1 MYIYAAQPLRSLRSA
16 PAQPLH
22 SLRIASV
29 VRHHAR
35 SFTDVDQMSV
45 HLLSCVI
52 IHHPS
57 SIIIIII
64 IIVIIHHSSSS
75 AAAARI
81 IISTSSSSTAYE
93 LRPMCWGLW
102 AARLMPIVHLVGS
115 FQKWCWGLHQMHDLA
130 SSTSEK

>member
-1 MYIYAAQPLRSLRSA
+1 
-16 PAQPLH
+16 
-22 SLRIASV
+22 
-29 VRHHAR
+29 
-35 SFTDVDQMSV
+35 MSV

-64 IIVIIHHSSSS
+64 IIIIVIIVIIHHPSSS

-81 IISTSSSSTAYE
+81 NISTSSSTAYE

-102 AARLMPIVHLVGS
+102 AARLMPIVHLV
-115 FQKWCWGLHQMHDLA
+115 
-130 SSTSEK
+130 

>member
-1 MYIYAAQPLRSLRSA
+1 
-16 PAQPLH
+16 
-22 SLRIASV
+22 
-29 VRHHAR
+29 
-35 SFTDVDQMSV
+35 MSV

-64 IIVIIHHSSSS
+64 IIVIIHHPSSS

-81 IISTSSSSTAYE
+81 NISTSSSTAYE

-102 AARLMPIVHLVGS
+102 AARLMPIVHLV
-115 FQKWCWGLHQMHDLA
+115 
-130 SSTSEK
+130 